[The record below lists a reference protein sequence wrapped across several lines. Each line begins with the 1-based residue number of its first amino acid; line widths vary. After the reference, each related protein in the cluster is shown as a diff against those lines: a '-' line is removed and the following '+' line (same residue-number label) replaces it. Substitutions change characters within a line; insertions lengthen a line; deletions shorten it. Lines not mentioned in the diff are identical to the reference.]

1 MAKVSAVKH
10 SSSIATSK
18 YPVVVEV
25 EVDVEVDV
33 VDVVS
38 CVVVDV
44 SCVVVVVLVV
54 VVEVVDVVVGAAV
67 VSSGFLVSGLQFF
80 EANMFGI
87 IVGDSSSTVTQNWQK
102 IWSG

>member
-1 MAKVSAVKH
+1 MANVSAVKH

-18 YPVVVEV
+18 YPVVVDVDV
-25 EVDVEVDV
+25 EVEVDV

-38 CVVVDV
+38 CVVVVV
-44 SCVVVVVLVV
+44 SWVVVVVLVV
-54 VVEVVDVVVGAAV
+54 VVDVVDVVVGAAV

-80 EANMFGI
+80 EAKKFGMK
-87 IVGDSSSTVTQNWQK
+87 VGESSSTVSQNWQK